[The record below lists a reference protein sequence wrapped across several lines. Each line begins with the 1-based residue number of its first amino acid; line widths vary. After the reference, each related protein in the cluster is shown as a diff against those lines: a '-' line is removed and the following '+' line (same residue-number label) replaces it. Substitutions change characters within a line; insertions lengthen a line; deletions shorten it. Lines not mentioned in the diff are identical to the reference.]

1 MVVFLRTDS
10 ATLGHY
16 LFAPGKRH
24 AEKRNAGSLSKEIA
38 AECGGERGEAL
49 QCSGESKAG
58 SLLLN
63 ESSNAIDHPRTRKG
77 A

>member
-1 MVVFLRTDS
+1 MYLIENDHLAFWMVVFLRTDS

-38 AECGGERGEAL
+38 AECGGEREEG
-49 QCSGESKAG
+49 
-58 SLLLN
+58 
-63 ESSNAIDHPRTRKG
+63 RG
-77 A
+77 AAVQW